1 MKNNVAT
8 PGEVVRRIVFDY
20 RMALILLGEALY
32 IGGATPWVLV
42 IAAMTVATQLLART
56 MAVSAALGAVVLA
69 FFSMETLLIR
79 VAPATAISL
88 HVISNVL
95 LLVGAAVVVGITE
108 PARYSLRFG
117 RIASE
122 ISTPLG
128 VLYVLVGGLFLSV
141 VVTGSRFM
149 AWATNNDA
157 VWTLVQART
166 LFADNGLVEGSLS
179 NPAPLTAALISAGF
193 APGRNIAV
201 ESDLVAHD
209 IALAGQLWLLVIS
222 VTALI
227 VAHLVSESLASA
239 STGIRWVGTLG
250 SGLLLYTWYFAGYST
265 QFGFY
270 NASIALVVMV
280 CAWVAWNSRHLTA
293 RWQSLLLSAATLSML
308 ATWAPLTLIPAGL
321 VLAQLIQRRRELVA
335 RVREIVVAALGYA
348 VVCGYVLLFSL
359 PDLNSLGPA
368 LVADGGTV
376 PLSLTHVAVVFVV
389 TAMAIAALVKGG
401 SQLGSPIVL
410 GYLVISIAT
419 TVGLGYLVFQRLNEA
434 IWWGYYPMK
443 FAWLGTTVIVIIGMH
458 ALGVVVARLHTTS
471 QRNLTFYGGVAALLG
486 VVMLPGIPPMKVLFA
501 PITNIVSDEFTNRN
515 TIVDDISRLASYG
528 EKNIAFGYSPNPRG
542 DLDINHWLLQLNA
555 MSADDDFEIRWF
567 SYFADGSDP
576 TITCDAIRTW
586 GDGVIVHTSQ
596 SSNVAPLREACGD
609 LNYRVVVH
617 DGSES
622 LN

>member
-1 MKNNVAT
+1 MKNYFAT
-8 PGEVVRRIVFDY
+8 PGEALRRLVFNH
-20 RMALILLGEALY
+20 RVAMILLGEVLY
-32 IGGATPWVLV
+32 LSGATPWVFV
-42 IAAMTVATQLLART
+42 IVVAALATQLMART
-56 MAVSAALGAVVLA
+56 VAVSTALGAVVLA
-69 FFSMETLLIR
+69 FFSVETLLIH
-79 VAPATAISL
+79 VAPAIPISL
-88 HVISNVL
+88 HVINNVL
-95 LLVGAAVVVGITE
+95 LLGGATVAVVFMG
-108 PARYSLRFG
+108 PARQSLRLA
-117 RIASE
+117 RIARE
-122 ISTPLG
+122 IVTPLG
-128 VLYVLVGGLFLSV
+128 VLYVFVGGLFLSV
-141 VVTGSRFM
+141 VATGSRFM

-166 LFADNGLVEGSLS
+166 LFTDNGIVEGSLS

-193 APGRNIAV
+193 GPGRRLAV
-201 ESDLVAHD
+201 ESDLVEHD
-209 IALAGQLWLLVIS
+209 IALAGQLWILVIS

-227 VAHLVSESLASA
+227 VAHLVSETLATSSA
-239 STGIRWVGTLG
+239 TIRWIGTLG

-280 CAWVAWNSRHLTA
+280 CAWVVWNSRHLTA

-335 RVREIVVAALGYA
+335 RVREIVAAALGYA

-376 PLSLTHVAVVFVV
+376 PLSLTHVIIVSVV
-389 TAMAIAALVKGG
+389 TAIAVAALVKGG
-401 SQLGSPIVL
+401 SQLWTPIVL
-410 GYLVISIAT
+410 GSAVVIVAT
-419 TVGLGYLVFQRLNEA
+419 AVGLGYLVFQRLGEA

-443 FAWLGTTVIVIIGMH
+443 FAWLGTTMIVIIGLH
-458 ALGVVVARLHTTS
+458 ALGAVVARLHTTS
-471 QRNLTFYGGVAALLG
+471 QRNLAFYGGVAALFG

-515 TIVDDISRLASYG
+515 TIVSDISRLASHG
-528 EKNIAFGYSPNPRG
+528 EKNIAFGYSSNPRG

-555 MSADDDFEIRWF
+555 MLADDDFEIRWF
-567 SYFADGSDP
+567 SYFADGTNP

-586 GDGVIVHTSQ
+586 GDGVVVHTSQ
-596 SSNVAPLREACGD
+596 SSNVTPLKEVCGN
-609 LNYRVVVH
+609 LNFGVVVH
-617 DGSES
+617 DSTTTT
-622 LN
+622 N